1 MVTGSARR
9 IVLLVGVVVAAEAV
23 ALLVL
28 AGLDLRDTDA
38 DRLGSGVGVAVLLAA
53 YAVAQVVAVWFL
65 LAGHAVARSPLVVT
79 QVLQVLVATSLRD
92 QPASA
97 LAVAVPALVVLGC
110 LLAPPVTRAL
120 ASPER

>member
-1 MVTGSARR
+1 VVTGSARR